1 MPDQTHVNNNS
12 NEIIENLTF
21 IEVDVYSIAII
32 FDLPSKTRKPYRFV
46 NNYNS
51 YFAALRS
58 EANSTAVTFFAVPF
72 VIKTHPP
79 AVAASF
85 S

>member
-32 FDLPSKTRKPYRFV
+32 FDLPSKKP
-46 NNYNS
+46 
-51 YFAALRS
+51 
-58 EANSTAVTFFAVPF
+58 
-72 VIKTHPP
+72 
-79 AVAASF
+79 
-85 S
+85 